1 MTALIGIIGV
11 VFSSY
16 VVMPE
21 WYDERPYGYRA
32 EHPTMTACK
41 TAIEHNDDICAY
53 TKGFGTDTFGSV
65 GQYTLESNTETKEN
79 LGKLNWVECTYWAG
93 CYTVERRIK

>member
-21 WYDERPYGYRA
+21 WYDDRPYGHRA
-32 EHPTMTACK
+32 EHPTMSACK
-41 TAIEHNDDICAY
+41 TAIEHDICAY

-79 LGKLNWVECTYWAG
+79 LGKLDWVECTYWAG
-93 CYTVERRIK
+93 CYTAERMNK

>member
-41 TAIEHNDDICAY
+41 TAIEHNEDICAY
-53 TKGFGTDTFGSV
+53 TKGSV

-79 LGKLNWVECTYWAG
+79 LGKLNYVECSYWAG
-93 CYTVERRIK
+93 CYTVERMNK